1 MTMRTSFMGV
11 AVVTLLLSGPLEV
24 LADHHEASS
33 KKASTAI
40 AEGTKDVAS
49 APALPLYKPP
59 IPPKAPGFVP
69 PMRGSPAGRVGAG
82 GRGVADGSIPI
93 VAALVPDHVART
105 LSEQP
110 SLFWY
115 IDMAPEPGTRLI
127 LALRD
132 EDSTKPIL
140 EIILK
145 LEKPGVQ
152 RIPLSAYGVKL
163 EPGIEY
169 EWSVALVLDP
179 ERRSSDIIASG
190 WLSRLSEAP
199 AGFERRIQA
208 AEAQERVT
216 VYAEAGLWYDALAAI
231 SDLIDQ
237 NPDDASL
244 RAIRAA
250 LLRQVG
256 FQDVAKAEILG
267 WTRSH
272 LEVDPLGPHLR
283 QR

>member
-1 MTMRTSFMGV
+1 MRMRTSFMGV
-11 AVVTLLLSGPLEV
+11 AVVALLLSGPLEV

-33 KKASTAI
+33 KKASTAM
-40 AEGTKDVAS
+40 AKGTKDVAS

-59 IPPKAPGFVP
+59 IPTKAPGFVP
-69 PMRGSPAGRVGAG
+69 PMRGSPAGRVGG
-82 GRGVADGSIPI
+82 GSRGIADASIPI
-93 VAALVPDHVART
+93 LAALVPDHVART

-115 IDMAPEPGTRLI
+115 IDMAPEPGRRLI

-140 EIILK
+140 EITLN

-169 EWSVALVLDP
+169 EWSVALVIDP
-179 ERRSSDIIASG
+179 EQRSRDIIASG
-190 WLSRLSEAP
+190 WISRVKEVP
-199 AGFERRIQA
+199 AGLESRIHA
-208 AEAQERVT
+208 AKGQELVAA
-216 VYAEAGLWYDALAAI
+216 YAEAGLWYDALAAI

-244 RAIRAA
+244 RTIRAA
-250 LLRQVG
+250 LLQQVG

-267 WTRSH
+267 GTRSH